1 MNSLN
6 LKDRLSMIFDRD
18 RWTLWMKK
26 YFRYVLAVLVLLAM
40 ALILS
45 RCTAGTSAD
54 EDPMSGVYQKFSEDS
69 NEELNALI
77 QQYYQ
82 DFADGNVDDLQTIA
96 TPISDAEKS
105 YIQFFSQYVEEYQN
119 LKVYSKRGAD
129 DSSYLVSV
137 YLHMKFKDIETTAA
151 GLDFFYVQ
159 TNDEGKLYINNIYS
173 SFNQANGEYE
183 LDDNIASLI
192 AAFEQ
197 QPDVTALQAE
207 VQQECNEAMVEDESL
222 NTFVNVTLQDAI
234 TKWAS
239 DYRAQVAAQEAAEQ
253 QAAAEQKAAEEAAAA
268 QAVAE
273 QQAAEQAAAA
283 QAAAEQQ
290 AAAEAAA
297 AQAAAEQQA
306 AQQQQQQQ
314 QQQAAGLAAG
324 QQIRL
329 TESTNIRTSMSETA
343 PRLALAYAGE
353 YVTVQMS
360 YAEGW
365 TKVTYNGQEGYV
377 RTDILQAQ
385 VQ

>member
-197 QPDVTALQAE
+197 QPDVMALQAE

-253 QAAAEQKAAEEAAAA
+253 QAAAEQKAAE
-268 QAVAE
+268 
-273 QQAAEQAAAA
+273 
-283 QAAAEQQ
+283 
-290 AAAEAAA
+290 EAAA

>member
-268 QAVAE
+268 QAAAE

-290 AAAEAAA
+290 AAA

>member
-26 YFRYVLAVLVLLAM
+26 YYRYVLAVLILAAM

-45 RCTAGTSAD
+45 RCTEGTSAD
-54 EDPMSGVYQKFSEDS
+54 ENPMSGVYQEFSEDS
-69 NEELNALI
+69 NEELNTLI
-77 QQYYQ
+77 QQYYK
-82 DFADGNVDDLQTIA
+82 DYAEGNVEDLQTIA

-137 YLHMKFKDIETTAA
+137 YLHMKFNDIETTAA

-159 TNDEGKLYINNIYS
+159 TNEEGKLYINNIYS

-197 QPDVTALQAE
+197 QSDVTALQDE

-222 NTFVNVTLQDAI
+222 NTFVNVTLQEAI
-234 TKWAS
+234 TKWAT
-239 DYRAQVAAQEAAEQ
+239 DYRAQV
-253 QAAAEQKAAEEAAAA
+253 AAEEAAAA
-268 QAVAE
+268 QAAAE
-273 QQAAEQAAAA
+273 QQAAEEAAAAQAAAEQQAAAEAAAA

-314 QQQAAGLAAG
+314 QQQATGLAAG

-329 TESTNIRTSMSETA
+329 IESTNIRTSMSETA

-365 TKVTYNGQEGYV
+365 TRVTYNGQEGYV

>member
-1 MNSLN
+1 M
-6 LKDRLSMIFDRD
+6 
-18 RWTLWMKK
+18 
-26 YFRYVLAVLVLLAM
+26 
-40 ALILS
+40 
-45 RCTAGTSAD
+45 
-54 EDPMSGVYQKFSEDS
+54 
-69 NEELNALI
+69 
-77 QQYYQ
+77 
-82 DFADGNVDDLQTIA
+82 
-96 TPISDAEKS
+96 
-105 YIQFFSQYVEEYQN
+105 
-119 LKVYSKRGAD
+119 
-129 DSSYLVSV
+129 
-137 YLHMKFKDIETTAA
+137 
-151 GLDFFYVQ
+151 
-159 TNDEGKLYINNIYS
+159 
-173 SFNQANGEYE
+173 
-183 LDDNIASLI
+183 
-192 AAFEQ
+192 
-197 QPDVTALQAE
+197 TALQAE

-268 QAVAE
+268 QAAAE

>member
-253 QAAAEQKAAEEAAAA
+253 KAAEEAAAA
-268 QAVAE
+268 QAAAE